1 MTTKV
6 SFNPDTFLEG
16 GGGLLDDV
24 DVKIDS
30 VLFDRDCTY
39 GGRITDPV
47 FAFVVNMTI
56 QNPSEEHTEDPSHV
70 EYYSAGSRDF
80 FAIEADGHGLTPLG
94 SSTALRK
101 SCKASQFFTSLVNAG
116 FPADK
121 LDESIGTIEGL
132 LCHLSQKPV
141 PKGSFG
147 GTHDDQGRPKTI
159 LLCDTVNL
167 DGTQV
172 AGDSAAASTGKV
184 PAGSDPTAM
193 IMGILAKA
201 GKPLE
206 IPDLYQ
212 LMFAELKDDP
222 NRNNVIKA
230 VGAGDNKFLKDG
242 PWTFDG
248 TSIKV

>member
-1 MTTKV
+1 MTDKV

-16 GGGLLDDV
+16 GGGLIDDV
-24 DVKIDS
+24 DVIIDK
-30 VLFDRDCTY
+30 VQLDRDCTY

-47 FAFVVNMTI
+47 FALVVNMTV
-56 QNPSEEHTEDPSHV
+56 QNPTDEHADDPSHV
-70 EYYSAGSRDF
+70 EYLSAGNRDF
-80 FAIEADGHGLTPLG
+80 FAIDADGHGMTPLG
-94 SSTALRK
+94 SNTALRK
-101 SCKASQFFTSLVNAG
+101 SCKASQFLVSLVNAG
-116 FPADK
+116 FPADS
-121 LDESIGTIEGL
+121 LDDSIGNIEGL
-132 LCHLSQKPV
+132 HCHLSQKPV

-172 AGDSAAASTGKV
+172 AGDSASAATGTV

-193 IMGILAKA
+193 IMDILAKA
-201 GKPLE
+201 GKPIE

-212 LMFAELKDDP
+212 AMFEQLKDDP